1 MNFEPA
7 SGISFFQ
14 RYLTLWVLLCMA
26 AGIAVGHFM
35 SGLVTLL
42 NGLTVSGISLPIT
55 VLIWIM
61 IFPMMMKNMQ
71 IQPGREFLDR
81 LWESSPQTV

>member
-1 MNFEPA
+1 MNPNRKKESILNFEPA

-42 NGLTVSGISLPIT
+42 NGLTVSGILFPLQSL
-55 VLIWIM
+55 
-61 IFPMMMKNMQ
+61 F
-71 IQPGREFLDR
+71 G
-81 LWESSPQTV
+81 S

>member
-1 MNFEPA
+1 
-7 SGISFFQ
+7 
-14 RYLTLWVLLCMA
+14 MA

-61 IFPMMMKNMQ
+61 IFPMMMKVDFES
-71 IQPGREFLDR
+71 IRSVGKILKVFLSR
-81 LWESSPQTV
+81 GLSTGL